1 MLRGKI
7 EIHNRV
13 SIDSSYQG
21 KNDTLNLIYTPG
33 VAYVAKEISL
43 DKKLA
48 YDYTSKW
55 NNVAIVCDGTRV
67 LGLGNIGPE
76 GAVPVMEGKSVL
88 FKVLGG
94 INAFPLCIDTKDKD
108 EIIRF
113 VKAVQPV
120 FGAVNIEDI
129 ESPKVLE
136 IVETLQKELSIPVFH
151 DDQHGTAIIALAGL
165 LNALKLLQKRIDSI
179 RVVIAGAGS
188 AGYGIFKILKEA
200 GCRNIVVADSR
211 GAIYKNRVK
220 GIDSPYKKEI
230 ADNTNP
236 MKLIGS
242 LIEVIKGADVVIGVS
257 GKGNLISKDM
267 VQSMNQD
274 PIVFALSNPDPEIL
288 PSYALEGG
296 ARIIATGR
304 SDFANQVNNAVVFPS
319 ILRALLDLR
328 ITTLSEDILVSVATA
343 IADIVDSTHLKF
355 DYLIPKV
362 DDPRI
367 IHVVTETLKYAIK
380 RNIDKKPYQ
389 QQ

>member
-7 EIHNRV
+7 EIHNRI
-13 SIDSSYQG
+13 SLDSSYQG

-33 VAYVAKEISL
+33 VASVAKEISL
-43 DKKLA
+43 DKKMV

-67 LGLGNIGPE
+67 LGLGDIGPE
-76 GAVPVMEGKSVL
+76 GALPVMEGKSVL

-94 INAFPLCIDTKDKD
+94 INAFPLCIDTKDKE

-136 IVETLQKELSIPVFH
+136 IVEKLQKELSIPVFH

-165 LNALKLLQKRIDSI
+165 LNALRLLQKRINSI

-188 AGYGIFKILKEA
+188 AGYGIFRILKEA
-200 GCRNIVVADSR
+200 GCRNIVVTDSH
-211 GAIYKNRVK
+211 GAIYKNRIK
-220 GIDSPYKKEI
+220 GIGSPYKKEI

-236 MKLIGS
+236 MEFSGS
-242 LIEVIKGADVVIGVS
+242 LIDVIKGADVIIGVS

-267 VQSMNQD
+267 VQSMNHD

-288 PSYALEGG
+288 PYHASEGG

-328 ITTLSEDILVSVATA
+328 VTTLNEAILVSVATA
-343 IADIVDSTHLKF
+343 IADIVDSHHLKF

-367 IHVVTETLKYAIK
+367 IHVVTDTLKNAIQK
-380 RNIDKKPYQ
+380 NIDKKLLA
-389 QQ
+389 